1 MTDSGSF
8 AEFIGFIVGAIVSVA
23 VQVLITWAL
32 RVWGRSVAER
42 QGGSWWRRAAWMPVL
57 SLGAGL
63 LGMACT
69 ALSLVWAFQTVS
81 ADPAEKAALLAQS
94 ITRAMLVTAVFALV
108 SGLLFVAS
116 IVVFTV
122 GTLKQPRA

>member
-8 AEFIGFIVGAIVSVA
+8 AEYMGFIVGALVSLA
-23 VQVLITWAL
+23 VQVLIAWAL
-32 RVWGRSVAER
+32 RVWGRSVAQR
-42 QGGSWWRRAAWMPVL
+42 QGGLWWRRAAWMPVL
-57 SLGAGL
+57 SLGAGI
-63 LGMACT
+63 LGTVFT
-69 ALSLVWAFQTVS
+69 ALGLVWAFQTLS
-81 ADPAEKAALLAQS
+81 PDPSQRVALLAQS
-94 ITRAMLVTAVFALV
+94 ISRVMIVTAVFALV